1 MGQNP
6 SLSVHPQGSYQDVF
20 CNRMVKSSCCYS
32 IKNIREH
39 ITIGKCL
46 DVPRK
51 LIAKNNRSKKM
62 KLIKEIVI

>member
-1 MGQNP
+1 MCQYP
-6 SLSVHPQGSYQDVF
+6 SLSIHPQGSYQGVF
-20 CNRMVKSSCCYS
+20 CNRMVKSSCCYL
-32 IKNIREH
+32 IKNIRKH

-46 DVPRK
+46 DIPRK